1 MPSREQIFIS
11 HATPQDNEFSI
22 WLASRLEMLGY
33 KVWVDKNGL
42 LGGERFWPTIQK
54 AIDSSIKILFVY
66 SKNIVTSDGI
76 LKPGIEN
83 EIEYAKSI
91 AYDNN
96 LKDFIIP
103 LHIDDSKF
111 NLAIG
116 TPNINHVP
124 FAGNWADGLR
134 QLLRKFEKDGIPRDV
149 GNAHSSFSEWYENEY
164 SSDIAIE
171 NKARLYYSSWWG
183 FKSLP
188 KEFYI
193 IRYHTE
199 EQAKKVRD
207 LNPDIPINLQN
218 NVITT
223 FEHDLN
229 CSYDVPDGMFDIHKE
244 ILPEDRYICDIEDLY
259 YPEDFSA
266 EFPTYRDTL
275 NAFKRLMLSVWN
287 SLLKKKGLRKY
298 NMSGKKQAYYWPKYD
313 DVVRKISFQY
323 PFSNGK
329 KKKKAVIGTYKSQ
342 MWHYAMSANL
352 LIEPQICFL
361 IKSHIIFTSDG
372 QIAIDDEKKMHS
384 FRRDKGKR
392 MFNEEWRDL
401 LLAMVQSLTD
411 KEGRIS
417 LPISYNN
424 DNIELRPWP
433 EMFWSDFDYRDPN
446 TPMGVENIS
455 DYIEYEEPLEDE
467 YNE

>member
-1 MPSREQIFIS
+1 MSERNTLFIS

-54 AIDSSIKILFVY
+54 AIDSSIKVLFVY

-76 LKPGIEN
+76 LKQGIEN

-91 AYDNN
+91 ANEHK

-111 NLAIG
+111 HLAIG

-134 QLLRKFEKDGIPRDV
+134 QLLRKLEKDGVHRE
-149 GNAHSSFSEWYENEY
+149 AEKAQSSFSEWYENEY
-164 SSDIAIE
+164 SSDVAIK

-193 IRYHTE
+193 VRFHTQE
-199 EQAKKVRD
+199 EAKKVRE
-207 LNPDIPINLQN
+207 LNPDIPVNLQN

-223 FEHDLN
+223 FEHDLI
-229 CSYDVPDGMFDIHKE
+229 CSFEDPEDMFDTRKE

-259 YPEDFSA
+259 YPECFRA

-275 NAFKRLMLSVWN
+275 NAFNRLMLSVWN

-298 NMSGKKQAYYWPKYD
+298 TMSGKRQAYFRPKYD
-313 DVVRKISFQY
+313 NVVQKISFQY
-323 PFSNGK
+323 PYSNGK
-329 KKKKAVIGTYKSQ
+329 KKNKSIMGIYKSQ
-342 MWHYAMSANL
+342 MWHYAISANL
-352 LIEPQICFL
+352 LIDPQICFL
-361 IKSHIIFTSDG
+361 VKSHIIFTSDG
-372 QIAIDDEKKMHS
+372 EKAIDNEKKMHS

-401 LLAMVQSLTD
+401 LLAMIQSLTD
-411 KEGRIS
+411 KDGRIT
-417 LPISYNN
+417 LQISYNL
-424 DNIELRPWP
+424 DFIELQPWP
-433 EMFWSDFDYRDPN
+433 EMFWSDFDYQDPN
-446 TPMGVENIS
+446 ERMGVENIS
-455 DYIEYEEPLEDE
+455 DYSEYEEPLEE
-467 YNE
+467 EENE

>member
-1 MPSREQIFIS
+1 MSERNTLFIS

-54 AIDSSIKILFVY
+54 AIDSSIKVLFVY

-76 LKPGIEN
+76 LKQGIEN

-91 AYDNN
+91 ANEHK

-111 NLAIG
+111 HLAIG

-134 QLLRKFEKDGIPRDV
+134 QLLRKLEKDGVHRE
-149 GNAHSSFSEWYENEY
+149 AEKAQSSFSEWYENEY
-164 SSDIAIE
+164 SSDIAIK

-193 IRYHTE
+193 IRYRTE
-199 EQAKKVRD
+199 EEAKKVRD
-207 LNPDIPINLQN
+207 LNPEIPVNLQN

-229 CSYDVPDGMFDIHKE
+229 CAFEDSDDMFDTRKE
-244 ILPEDRYICDIEDLY
+244 ILPEDRYICEVEDLY
-259 YPEDFSA
+259 YPDCFSA

-287 SLLKKKGLRKY
+287 SLLK
-298 NMSGKKQAYYWPKYD
+298 
-313 DVVRKISFQY
+313 
-323 PFSNGK
+323 
-329 KKKKAVIGTYKSQ
+329 
-342 MWHYAMSANL
+342 
-352 LIEPQICFL
+352 
-361 IKSHIIFTSDG
+361 
-372 QIAIDDEKKMHS
+372 
-384 FRRDKGKR
+384 RRDC
-392 MFNEEWRDL
+392 
-401 LLAMVQSLTD
+401 
-411 KEGRIS
+411 
-417 LPISYNN
+417 
-424 DNIELRPWP
+424 
-433 EMFWSDFDYRDPN
+433 
-446 TPMGVENIS
+446 ENILCPGKDRLIS
-455 DYIEYEEPLEDE
+455 GLNMIM
-467 YNE
+467 